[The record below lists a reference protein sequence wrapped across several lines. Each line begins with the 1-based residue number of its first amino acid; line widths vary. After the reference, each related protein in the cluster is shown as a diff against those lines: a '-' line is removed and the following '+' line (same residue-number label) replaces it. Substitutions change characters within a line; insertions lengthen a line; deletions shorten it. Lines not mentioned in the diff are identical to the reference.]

1 MAETTL
7 RTVGQGVLIKRADT
21 FLRNEQAT
29 QSPTTATLSSLEIQ
43 QDTALEYD
51 SMVLMSKLEQLAV
64 RLNDKTVQASAS
76 LSLEC
81 LVNIANHL
89 IEFTEKLPMAAAKR
103 FSLDVLITRDQAKY
117 VHLGSSH
124 VRNRRFSFEA
134 FTELHMPQGVM
145 RHPNTFQQLAQDLL
159 HVSNVCLNICMKGF
173 HAPEMRRQWRT
184 VYSGF
189 LVHLAKT
196 VKSMQ
201 TNEHYGEEGRDH
213 EQNSCC

>member
-7 RTVGQGVLIKRADT
+7 RSADQAALIKQADT
-21 FLRNEQAT
+21 FLHDEPSAQP
-29 QSPTTATLSSLEIQ
+29 PTAAALSSLELQ

-64 RLNDKTVQASAS
+64 RLNDKMVQASAS

-89 IEFTEKLPMAAAKR
+89 VEFTEKLPMAAAKR
-103 FSLDVLITRDQAKY
+103 FSLDVLLTRDRANY

-124 VRNRRFSFEA
+124 VCNRRFSFDA
-134 FTELHMPQGVM
+134 FAELHIPQGVM
-145 RHPNTFQQLAQDLL
+145 QHPNTFQQLTQDLL
-159 HVSNVCLNICMKGF
+159 RVSKVCLNICVRGF
-173 HAPEMRRQWRT
+173 HASEMRQQWRT

-196 VKSMQ
+196 AKSVQ
-201 TNEHYGEEGRDH
+201 TN
-213 EQNSCC
+213 

>member
-1 MAETTL
+1 MAEITL
-7 RTVGQGVLIKRADT
+7 RSMDQKVLIKRADA
-21 FLRNEQAT
+21 FLHNEQST
-29 QSPTTATLSSLEIQ
+29 QPPTTATLSSLEIQ

-51 SMVLMSKLEQLAV
+51 SMVLMSKLEQLVV

-89 IEFTEKLPMAAAKR
+89 IEFTEKLPMAAAKG
-103 FSLDVLITRDQAKY
+103 FSLDVLITRSRANY
-117 VHLGSSH
+117 IRLGPQH

-145 RHPNTFQQLAQDLL
+145 RHPNTFQQLTQDLL
-159 HVSNVCLNICMKGF
+159 RVSNVCLNIGVKGF
-173 HAPEMRRQWRT
+173 HAPEMRQQWRT

-196 VKSMQ
+196 VKSVQ
-201 TNEHYGEEGRDH
+201 TN
-213 EQNSCC
+213 

>member
-1 MAETTL
+1 MAEI
-7 RTVGQGVLIKRADT
+7 TVSSMDQKVLIKRADA
-21 FLRNEQAT
+21 FLHNEQST
-29 QSPTTATLSSLEIQ
+29 QPPTTATLSSLEIQ

-64 RLNDKTVQASAS
+64 RLNDMTVQASAS

-89 IEFTEKLPMAAAKR
+89 IEFTEKLPMAVAKR
-103 FSLDVLITRDQAKY
+103 FSLDVLITRSRANHI
-117 VHLGSSH
+117 HLGPHH

-145 RHPNTFQQLAQDLL
+145 RHPNTFQQLTQDLL
-159 HVSNVCLNICMKGF
+159 RVSNVCLNIGVKGF
-173 HAPEMRRQWRT
+173 HAPEMRQQWRT

-196 VKSMQ
+196 VTSVQ
-201 TNEHYGEEGRDH
+201 TN
-213 EQNSCC
+213 

>member
-1 MAETTL
+1 MAESTL
-7 RTVGQGVLIKRADT
+7 RSVDQKVLIERADA
-21 FLRNEQAT
+21 FLQNEPST
-29 QSPTTATLSSLEIQ
+29 PPPTTATLSSLAIQ

-81 LVNIANHL
+81 LVKIANHL

-103 FSLDVLITRDQAKY
+103 FSLDVLITRTRAHY
-117 VHLGSSH
+117 VHLGPQH

-145 RHPNTFQQLAQDLL
+145 RHPNTFQQLTQDLL
-159 HVSNVCLNICMKGF
+159 RVSNVCLNICVKGF
-173 HAPEMRRQWRT
+173 HAPEMRQQWRT

-196 VKSMQ
+196 DKSVQ
-201 TNEHYGEEGRDH
+201 TH
-213 EQNSCC
+213 

>member
-29 QSPTTATLSSLEIQ
+29 QSPTTATLSSLELQ

-51 SMVLMSKLEQLAV
+51 SMVLMSKIEQLAV
-64 RLNDKTVQASAS
+64 RLNDKMVQASAS

-89 IEFTEKLPMAAAKR
+89 VEFTEKLPMAAAKR
-103 FSLDVLITRDQAKY
+103 FSLDVLLTRDRANY

-124 VRNRRFSFEA
+124 VRNRRFSFDA
-134 FTELHMPQGVM
+134 FAELHIPQGVM
-145 RHPNTFQQLAQDLL
+145 RHPHTFQQLTQDLL
-159 HVSNVCLNICMKGF
+159 RVSNVCLNICVKGF
-173 HAPEMRRQWRT
+173 HASDMRQQWRT

-196 VKSMQ
+196 AKSVQ
-201 TNEHYGEEGRDH
+201 TN
-213 EQNSCC
+213 

>member
-7 RTVGQGVLIKRADT
+7 KNMDQEVLIKRADA
-21 FLRNEQAT
+21 FLQNEQST
-29 QSPTTATLSSLEIQ
+29 QPPTTATLLSLEIQ

-103 FSLDVLITRDQAKY
+103 FSLDILITRTRANY
-117 VHLGSSH
+117 VHLGPQH

-145 RHPNTFQQLAQDLL
+145 RHPNTFQQLTQDLL
-159 HVSNVCLNICMKGF
+159 RVSNVCLNVCVKGF
-173 HAPEMRRQWRT
+173 HAPEMRQQWRT

-196 VKSMQ
+196 IKSVQ
-201 TNEHYGEEGRDH
+201 TH
-213 EQNSCC
+213 

>member
-7 RTVGQGVLIKRADT
+7 KNVDQEVLIKRADA
-21 FLRNEQAT
+21 FLQNEQST
-29 QSPTTATLSSLEIQ
+29 QPPTTATLLSLEIQ

-103 FSLDVLITRDQAKY
+103 FSLDILITKTRANY
-117 VHLGSSH
+117 VHLGPQH

-145 RHPNTFQQLAQDLL
+145 RHPNTFQQLTQDLL
-159 HVSNVCLNICMKGF
+159 RVSNVCLNICVKGF
-173 HAPEMRRQWRT
+173 HAPEMRQQWRT

-196 VKSMQ
+196 VKSVQ
-201 TNEHYGEEGRDH
+201 TN
-213 EQNSCC
+213 

>member
-1 MAETTL
+1 MAEI
-7 RTVGQGVLIKRADT
+7 TVSSMDQKVLIKRADA
-21 FLRNEQAT
+21 FLHNEQST
-29 QSPTTATLSSLEIQ
+29 QPPTTATLSSLEIQ

-64 RLNDKTVQASAS
+64 RLNDMTVQASAS

-103 FSLDVLITRDQAKY
+103 FSLDVLLTRDRANY

-145 RHPNTFQQLAQDLL
+145 RHPNTFQQLTQDLL
-159 HVSNVCLNICMKGF
+159 RVSNVCLNICVKGF
-173 HAPEMRRQWRT
+173 HAPEMRQQWRT

-196 VKSMQ
+196 VTSVQ
-201 TNEHYGEEGRDH
+201 TN
-213 EQNSCC
+213 

>member
-1 MAETTL
+1 MAEITMSSMD
-7 RTVGQGVLIKRADT
+7 QKVLIKRADA
-21 FLRNEQAT
+21 FLHNEQST
-29 QSPTTATLSSLEIQ
+29 QPPTTATLSSLEIQ

-64 RLNDKTVQASAS
+64 RLNDMTVQASAS
-76 LSLEC
+76 LSMEC

-103 FSLDVLITRDQAKY
+103 FSLDVLIARTRANY
-117 VHLGSSH
+117 VHLGPQH

-145 RHPNTFQQLAQDLL
+145 RHPNTFQQLTQDLL
-159 HVSNVCLNICMKGF
+159 RVSNVCLNICVKGF
-173 HAPEMRRQWRT
+173 HAPEMRQQWRT

-196 VKSMQ
+196 VTSVQ
-201 TNEHYGEEGRDH
+201 TN
-213 EQNSCC
+213 

>member
-7 RTVGQGVLIKRADT
+7 RSADQADLIKQADT
-21 FLRNEQAT
+21 FLHDESSAPPPNA
-29 QSPTTATLSSLEIQ
+29 ATLSSLELQ

-51 SMVLMSKLEQLAV
+51 SMVLMSKIEQLAV
-64 RLNDKTVQASAS
+64 RLNDKMVQASAP

-89 IEFTEKLPMAAAKR
+89 VEFTEKLPMAAAKR

-117 VHLGSSH
+117 VHLGPPH
-124 VRNRRFSFEA
+124 VRNRRFSFDA
-134 FTELHMPQGVM
+134 FTELHIPQGVM
-145 RHPNTFQQLAQDLL
+145 RHPNTFQQLTQDLL
-159 HVSNVCLNICMKGF
+159 RVSNVCLNICVKGF
-173 HAPEMRRQWRT
+173 HASDMRQQWRT

-196 VKSMQ
+196 VKSVQ
-201 TNEHYGEEGRDH
+201 TN
-213 EQNSCC
+213 

>member
-1 MAETTL
+1 MAETSL
-7 RTVGQGVLIKRADT
+7 RSADQAGLKKPAAT
-21 FLRNEQAT
+21 FMDDEQAA
-29 QSPTTATLSSLEIQ
+29 QPPTADPLSSLEMQ

-89 IEFTEKLPMAAAKR
+89 VEFTEKLPMAAAKR
-103 FSLDVLITRDQAKY
+103 FSLEVLITRERANY
-117 VHLGSSH
+117 VHLGPQH
-124 VRNRRFSFEA
+124 MRNRRFSFDA
-134 FTELHMPQGVM
+134 FAEMHMPQGVM
-145 RHPNTFQQLAQDLL
+145 RHPNTFQQLTQDLL
-159 HVSNVCLNICMKGF
+159 RVSNVCLNICVKAF
-173 HAPEMRRQWRT
+173 HTSEMRQQWRT

-196 VKSMQ
+196 VKYVQ
-201 TNEHYGEEGRDH
+201 TN
-213 EQNSCC
+213 

>member
-1 MAETTL
+1 MAESTL
-7 RTVGQGVLIKRADT
+7 RSMDQEVLIKRADA
-21 FLRNEQAT
+21 FLQNEQST
-29 QSPTTATLSSLEIQ
+29 QPPTTATLLSLEIQ
-43 QDTALEYD
+43 QDSALEYD

-103 FSLDVLITRDQAKY
+103 FSLDILITRTRADY
-117 VHLGSSH
+117 VHLGPQH

-134 FTELHMPQGVM
+134 CTELHMPQGVM
-145 RHPNTFQQLAQDLL
+145 RHPNTFQQLTQDLL
-159 HVSNVCLNICMKGF
+159 RVSNVCLNICVKGF
-173 HAPEMRRQWRT
+173 HAPEMRQQWRT

-196 VKSMQ
+196 LKSVQ
-201 TNEHYGEEGRDH
+201 THEH
-213 EQNSCC
+213 

>member
-103 FSLDVLITRDQAKY
+103 FSLDILITRARANY
-117 VHLGSSH
+117 IHLGPQH
-124 VRNRRFSFEA
+124 VRNRRFSVEA